1 MDPIHAMWIARG
13 EKLADLCLA
22 LARIRFRSAE
32 TITPILP
39 VPSAE
44 ELARRNARMD
54 AAMRDARQLRS
65 EAFRSAGRQIRRFF
79 RRKIGAGPMAGAVDF
94 LDSREGR
101 RIVAPVPQRRRRG

>member
-1 MDPIHAMWIARG
+1 MWIARG

-32 TITPILP
+32 AMPPIFS

-44 ELARRNARMD
+44 ELVRRNAQVD
-54 AAMRDARQLRS
+54 AAMRDVRQLRS

-79 RRKIGAGPMAGAVDF
+79 RRGLGTRPVADAVDF
-94 LDSREGR
+94 LGSRER
-101 RIVAPVPQRRRRG
+101 RRAVAPVPQRRSRA